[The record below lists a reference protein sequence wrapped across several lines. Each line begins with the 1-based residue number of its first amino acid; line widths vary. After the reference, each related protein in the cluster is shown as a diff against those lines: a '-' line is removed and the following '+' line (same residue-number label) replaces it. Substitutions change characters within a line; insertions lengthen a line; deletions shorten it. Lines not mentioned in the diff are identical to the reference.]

1 MRMLLSRLQRL
12 LPKTKSRLSY
22 DISEEIN
29 WSKYERNAETISEQ
43 RIRRKVTNKRSLKKK
58 EQVKID
64 VDTNILVIT

>member
-1 MRMLLSRLQRL
+1 M
-12 LPKTKSRLSY
+12 K
-22 DISEEIN
+22 E
-29 WSKYERNAETISEQ
+29 NAETISEQ